1 MPICAP
7 DTHTRKVWEVSGL
20 VTNFPC
26 RRQYSDTDITVSF
39 GARFLLLASALQGG
53 RSKHRI
59 LACGIRTALTPLQV
73 RWSRHCSG
81 WVQGTSK
88 GLHDMRGSTTGSGR
102 FEITPLTPEWRASRI
117 RGMGGAPVAV
127 KCRFCAICGRCNLL
141 YTVTMNITVPV
152 LGYLHGHAMPRALQ

>member
-102 FEITPLTPEWRASRI
+102 FEITRLA
-117 RGMGGAPVAV
+117 
-127 KCRFCAICGRCNLL
+127 
-141 YTVTMNITVPV
+141 
-152 LGYLHGHAMPRALQ
+152 GYVGWEEHR